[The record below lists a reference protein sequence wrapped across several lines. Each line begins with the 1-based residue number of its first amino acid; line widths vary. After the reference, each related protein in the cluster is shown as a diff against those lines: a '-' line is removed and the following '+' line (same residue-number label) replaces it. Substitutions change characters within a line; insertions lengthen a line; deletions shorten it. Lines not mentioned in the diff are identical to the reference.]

1 VITRPIGESRGRART
16 PLVRTPE
23 PVRRLALAVALLL
36 ACRAQERAGDA
47 GELRV
52 ISLSPSTTDIVV
64 ALGRRDALVGVD
76 QFSHAL
82 PGMQDLPSLGGLFA
96 PDLERAVELRP
107 TLVLGVRSESQGAF
121 FAQLRARGVRVHE
134 IDSSGS
140 LEEVLGTYVAIGAEL
155 GRDPEARALVARV
168 REQLDVIAR
177 SVADR
182 ERPSVAL
189 VVEREPLYVA
199 AGGSF
204 ASALIDAAGGRNVFA
219 DLPQPYPQVS
229 LELLAE
235 RAPDVLIDST
245 QGTASGPDAERAARA
260 HWSRFGWVRRVELV
274 APGVMTQPGA
284 QLAEA
289 ARILRAR
296 IHPELDRTAAQ

>member
-1 VITRPIGESRGRART
+1 MRT
-16 PLVRTPE
+16 PHFA
-23 PVRRLALAVALLL
+23 RRLALAVVLVL
-36 ACRAQERAGDA
+36 ACRAREPASES

-52 ISLSPSTTDIVV
+52 ISLSPSATDIVV
-64 ALGRRDALVGVD
+64 ALGMRDALVGVD
-76 QFSHAL
+76 QYSQAL
-82 PGMQDLPSLGGLFA
+82 AGTGDALPSLGGLFA
-96 PDLERAVELRP
+96 PDLERALELEP
-107 TLVLGVRSESQGAF
+107 TLVLGVRGENQAAF
-121 FAQLRARGVRVHE
+121 FAQLRARGVRVYE

-140 LEEVLGTYVAIGAEL
+140 LESVLGTYEEIGRQL
-155 GRDPEARALVARV
+155 GREAEARALVARV
-168 REQLDVIAR
+168 REQLDEVKR
-177 SVADR
+177 SV
-182 ERPSVAL
+182 EGLGRPSVAL

-204 ASALIDAAGGRNVFA
+204 ASALIEAAGGRNIFA
-219 DLPQPYPQVS
+219 DLSSAYPQVS

-245 QGTASGPDAERAARA
+245 QGAAVGPDAEGAARA
-260 HWSRFGWVRRVELV
+260 YWSRFGWVKRVELV

-296 IHPELDRTAAQ
+296 IHPALDRTAAQ

>member
-1 VITRPIGESRGRART
+1 
-16 PLVRTPE
+16 VRTL
-23 PVRRLALAVALLL
+23 VLAVALLF
-36 ACRAQERAGDA
+36 ACRAQEPAA
-47 GELRV
+47 ASGELRV
-52 ISLSPSTTDIVV
+52 ISLSPSTTDIAI
-64 ALGRRDALVGVD
+64 ALGRREALVGID

-82 PGMQDLPSLGGLFA
+82 PGMGELPSLGGLFA
-96 PDLERAVELRP
+96 PDLERALELRP
-107 TLVLGVRSESQGAF
+107 TLVLGVRSESQAAF

-140 LEEVLGTYVAIGAEL
+140 LEDILGTYQAIGEEL
-155 GRDPEARALVARV
+155 GREQEALALVASV
-168 REQLDVIAR
+168 RDELARIAG

-182 ERPSVAL
+182 GRPSVAL

-245 QGTASGPDAERAARA
+245 QGAAVGPDAEGAARA
-260 HWSRFGWVRRVELV
+260 YWSRFGWVKRVELV

-296 IHPELDRTAAQ
+296 IHPALDRTAAQ

>member
-1 VITRPIGESRGRART
+1 MRT
-16 PLVRTPE
+16 LV
-23 PVRRLALAVALLL
+23 LAVALLF
-36 ACRAQERAGDA
+36 ACRAQEPAA
-47 GELRV
+47 ASGELRV
-52 ISLSPSTTDIVV
+52 ISLSPSTTDIAI
-64 ALGRRDALVGVD
+64 ALGRREALVGID

-82 PGMQDLPSLGGLFA
+82 PGMGELPSLGGLFA
-96 PDLERAVELRP
+96 PDLERALELRP
-107 TLVLGVRSESQGAF
+107 TLVLGVRSESQAAF

-140 LEEVLGTYVAIGAEL
+140 LEDILGTYQAIGEEL
-155 GRDPEARALVARV
+155 GREQEALALVASV
-168 REQLDVIAR
+168 RDELARIAG

-182 ERPSVAL
+182 GRPSVAL

-245 QGTASGPDAERAARA
+245 QGAAVGPDAEGAARA
-260 HWSRFGWVRRVELV
+260 YWSRFGWVKRVELV

-296 IHPELDRTAAQ
+296 IHPALDRTAAQ

>member
-1 VITRPIGESRGRART
+1 M
-16 PLVRTPE
+16 RTPE
-23 PVRRLALAVALLL
+23 PVRCIALAVAFLL
-36 ACRAQERAGDA
+36 ACREQEPAGAA

-52 ISLSPSTTDIVV
+52 ISLSPSTTDIAI

-82 PGMQDLPSLGGLFA
+82 PGLAELPSLGGLFA
-96 PDLERAVELRP
+96 PDLERALELRP
-107 TLVLGVRSESQGAF
+107 TLVLGVRSESQAAF
-121 FAQLRARGVRVHE
+121 FAQLRARGVIVHE

-140 LEEVLGTYVAIGAEL
+140 LEDILGTYLAIGAQL
-155 GRDPEARALVARV
+155 GREPEARALVAGV
-168 REQLDVIAR
+168 REQLAAIAR
-177 SVADR
+177 SVSDR
-182 ERPSVAL
+182 GRPSVAL

-204 ASALIDAAGGRNVFA
+204 ASTLIATAGGRNVFA

-245 QGTASGPDAERAARA
+245 QLAVSGPDAERAARA
-260 HWSRFGWVRRVELV
+260 YWSRFGWVSRVELV
-274 APGVMTQPGA
+274 EPGVMTLPGA

-296 IHPELDRTAAQ
+296 IHPELERAVAR